1 MKKFLSLMLIF
12 VMVLSLAACKNEPVP
27 PPSEP
32 NTPDPGQEQP
42 GENGNEEEPE
52 PVTERVLLYFANSEY
67 VETGDESLDKF
78 ITEERDIE
86 VKDMSLEEAIVR
98 ELMSEPETEGAVTL
112 IPPSVTLIDVRT
124 EGDMVYVN
132 FEGEG
137 LNGGSME
144 ESFTIS
150 QIVDSLT
157 ELEGINKVQFLIDG
171 EVGESLMGHIEI
183 REPFSN

>member
-1 MKKFLSLMLIF
+1 MKKFLSFMLIM
-12 VMVLSLAACKNEPVP
+12 VMVLSLAACKNEPA

-42 GENGNEEEPE
+42 IENGNEEEPK
-52 PVTERVLLYFANSEY
+52 PVTERVLLYFANFEY
-67 VETGDESLDKF
+67 VNTGDESLDKF

-98 ELMSEPETEGAVTL
+98 ALMSEPETEGAVTL